1 MNKKNVVTG
10 IAEFESAA
18 AAASAIE
25 AMNAN
30 GPRKIMTKDDQ
41 DIISL
46 QQVIYSDRTPVPS
59 LFSPHADLEQVVSE
73 EVAAI
78 AENSKKKAQAIDTE
92 QIEKRRIL
100 GDVNGWL
107 SSLNNV
113 TCAPPRPSLSVFL

>member
-46 QQVIYSDRTPVPS
+46 QQVIYGDRTPC
-59 LFSPHADLEQVVSE
+59 
-73 EVAAI
+73 
-78 AENSKKKAQAIDTE
+78 
-92 QIEKRRIL
+92 RRY
-100 GDVNGWL
+100 
-107 SSLNNV
+107 SHV
-113 TCAPPRPSLSVFL
+113 TLIWSRW